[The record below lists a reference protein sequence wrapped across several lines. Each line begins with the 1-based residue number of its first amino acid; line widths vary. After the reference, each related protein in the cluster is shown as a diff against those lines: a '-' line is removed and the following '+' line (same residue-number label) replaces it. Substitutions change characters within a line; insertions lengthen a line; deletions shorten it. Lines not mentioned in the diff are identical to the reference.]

1 MVKHAELTLIDCCWL
16 LLPMEFGMPPNI
28 LEVTDSSQ
36 ILSFVVAK
44 QALED
49 SGYGQSGECDHTRTG
64 VIRRHQTEVWCW
76 PNTYQDYSITDNPC

>member
-1 MVKHAELTLIDCCWL
+1 
-16 LLPMEFGMPPNI
+16 MPPNI

-76 PNTYQDYSITDNPC
+76 PNTYQETFGQVLIRPLCFLLGVKLMF